1 MASAAQQQDA
11 KAPACLLLL
20 CGLPAAGKTTLARA
34 LAQRAHMDGASCGVR
49 VAHVCF
55 DDYQQAGGGFEPA
68 AWKVRALEAAH
79 QILHITRELMQH
91 SETCLH
97 VQTEHSEI

>member
-1 MASAAQQQDA
+1 MASTAQQQDT
-11 KAPACLLLL
+11 KASACLLLL

-34 LAQRAHMDGASCGVR
+34 VAQHAQREGATCGVR

-79 QILHITRELMQH
+79 QILHITRKLMQH
-91 SETCLH
+91 S
-97 VQTEHSEI
+97 